1 MPQRRECRNHRW
13 RRCGGVIVGGVD
25 RSWLSAFTA
34 LHGDARVARDAWS
47 YLEWQYGEPHRR
59 YHGLA
64 HAAAVARD
72 SAQLARDLPFSE
84 RAVVAVAAWAHDV
97 VYDAVSG
104 EDERRSAAWLRHWLT
119 RAGVAEPHI
128 ARAEGLVLA
137 TAGHQAPEDD
147 EAATALLDADL
158 AILGATPAEYDAY
171 AIAVREE
178 YAKYD
183 DTAWAAGR
191 AAVLENLLAH
201 APLYRS
207 EAARSRW
214 EAAAR
219 RNLAAELTRWRSPA
233 GDHR

>member
-1 MPQRRECRNHRW
+1 MDRR
-13 RRCGGVIVGGVD
+13 
-25 RSWLSAFTA
+25 WLSAVTA
-34 LHGDARVARDAWS
+34 LDGDARVARDAWA
-47 YLEWQYGEPHRR
+47 YLEQQYGEPHRR

-64 HAAAVARD
+64 HATAVVRD
-72 SAQLARDLPFSE
+72 SAQLARDLPAAE

-97 VYDAVSG
+97 VYDAVPG

-119 RAGVAEPHI
+119 RAGVAEPHV
-128 ARAEGLVLA
+128 ARAEELVLT
-137 TAGHQAPEDD
+137 TAGHRAPEDD

-158 AILGATPAEYDAY
+158 AVLGAAPAEYDAY
-171 AIAVREE
+171 AIGVREE

-183 DTAWAAGR
+183 DTVWAGGR

-219 RNLAAELTRWRSPA
+219 RNLTAELTRWRSAA

>member
-1 MPQRRECRNHRW
+1 MNRH
-13 RRCGGVIVGGVD
+13 
-25 RSWLSAFTA
+25 WLSAVTA
-34 LHGDARVARDAWS
+34 LDGDARVARDAWA
-47 YLEWQYGEPHRR
+47 YLEQQYGEPHRR

-64 HAAAVARD
+64 HATAVARD
-72 SAQLARDLPFSE
+72 AEQLARDLPLPE

-97 VYDAVSG
+97 VYDAVPG

-119 RAGVAEPHI
+119 RAGVAEPHV

-137 TAGHQAPEDD
+137 TAGHRAPEDD

-158 AILGATPAEYDAY
+158 AILGATPAEYVAY

-219 RNLAAELTRWRSPA
+219 GNLTAELTRWRSAA